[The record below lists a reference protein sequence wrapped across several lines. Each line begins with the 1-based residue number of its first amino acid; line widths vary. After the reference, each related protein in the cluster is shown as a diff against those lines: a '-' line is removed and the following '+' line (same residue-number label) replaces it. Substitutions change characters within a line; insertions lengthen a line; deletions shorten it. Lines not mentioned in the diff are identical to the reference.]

1 MRWKVRTEITGSIF
15 NGIDREPPHRK
26 TNRRGGSFL
35 SIAVLP
41 EQFCQGGPAR
51 PVLPDPQYPLQH
63 QADARDP
70 DPAAGAHKD
79 RFPPCFD
86 QLDQISVKSDG
97 SHGQHDKEFAQ
108 FFDRLEDSHGH
119 AGLEGNGGY
128 DGSGHKVQ
136 DEKWEDIW

>member
-51 PVLPDPQYPLQH
+51 AVLLERSC
-63 QADARDP
+63 QAGSTRSP
-70 DPAAGAHKD
+70 IPFAA
-79 RFPPCFD
+79 
-86 QLDQISVKSDG
+86 
-97 SHGQHDKEFAQ
+97 
-108 FFDRLEDSHGH
+108 
-119 AGLEGNGGY
+119 
-128 DGSGHKVQ
+128 SG
-136 DEKWEDIW
+136 